1 MDRPLIGIVSRFV
14 YQKGL
19 DLMAGIAQSL
29 AEQNV
34 GLVVLGSGEQRFE
47 DMFRYFAYARPDRF
61 GVRIGYDNGL
71 AHRIEAGADMFL
83 MPSRY
88 EPSGLNQMY
97 SLRYGTVPIVRAT
110 GGLAD
115 SVDDEA
121 GFKFYEYSPAALAAA
136 IGVALEAFQDRA
148 GWMARMR
155 HGMADDF
162 SWDASAAKY
171 QDLYRSL

>member
-1 MDRPLIGIVSRFV
+1 
-14 YQKGL
+14 
-19 DLMAGIAQSL
+19 
-29 AEQNV
+29 
-34 GLVVLGSGEQRFE
+34 
-47 DMFRYFAYARPDRF
+47 
-61 GVRIGYDNGL
+61 
-71 AHRIEAGADMFL
+71 
-83 MPSRY
+83 
-88 EPSGLNQMY
+88 MY